1 MDVWEVEKVIKRI
14 RRERYEVVYDT
25 KRGGRMKIYKSQK
38 EVERDV
44 KDGVLA
50 IEGDVRFECSISILA
65 SIFVTSG
72 DITAWDITARD
83 ITAWDITASNITAW
97 DITAS
102 DITARNITARDILY
116 YAFCCVYKSIKCLSI
131 KGTREVHQEP
141 VCLDGKLE
149 LKKEE
154 LDDKT
159 QEAMRVLKNA
169 GYKIIR
175 EGGRI

>member
-72 DITAWDITARD
+72 DITAWDITAR
-83 ITAWDITASNITAW
+83 N
-97 DITAS
+97 
-102 DITARNITARDILY
+102 ITARNITARDILY

-131 KGTREVHQEP
+131 KGTRDVHQEP

>member
-72 DITAWDITARD
+72 DITAR
-83 ITAWDITASNITAW
+83 NITAW
-97 DITAS
+97 DITAW
-102 DITARNITARDILY
+102 DITARDILY

>member
-1 MDVWEVEKVIKRI
+1 
-14 RRERYEVVYDT
+14 
-25 KRGGRMKIYKSQK
+25 MKIYKSQK

-72 DITAWDITARD
+72 DITAR
-83 ITAWDITASNITAW
+83 NITAW
-97 DITAS
+97 D
-102 DITARNITARDILY
+102 ITARDILY

-175 EGGRI
+175 EGE

>member
-1 MDVWEVEKVIKRI
+1 
-14 RRERYEVVYDT
+14 
-25 KRGGRMKIYKSQK
+25 MKIYKSQK

-72 DITAWDITARD
+72 DITARNITAWD
-83 ITAWDITASNITAW
+83 ITAWDITAR

-102 DITARNITARDILY
+102 DITARNITASDITAWDITAWDITARDILY

-175 EGGRI
+175 EGE

>member
-1 MDVWEVEKVIKRI
+1 
-14 RRERYEVVYDT
+14 
-25 KRGGRMKIYKSQK
+25 MKIYKSQK

-83 ITAWDITASNITAW
+83 ITASDITARN
-97 DITAS
+97 
-102 DITARNITARDILY
+102 ITARNITARDILY